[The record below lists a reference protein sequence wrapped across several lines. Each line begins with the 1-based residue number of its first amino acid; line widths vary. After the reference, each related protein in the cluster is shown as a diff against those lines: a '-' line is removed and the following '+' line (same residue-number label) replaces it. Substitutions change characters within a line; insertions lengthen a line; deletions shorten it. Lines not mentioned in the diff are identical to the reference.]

1 MSAIV
6 EKALAGD
13 AAAAARRRW
22 AARFLF
28 FGAGLLFATWGVHIP
43 TVKGVYGLE
52 VGALGALILAA
63 GIGALIGLTQAGW
76 LIGRFGARRVAWL
89 GGAVSA
95 LTIALLLAMPGYV
108 ALWVLLAVYG
118 ASSGLLDVAMNAYAS
133 ELEVQEARPLMS
145 GFHAMFSLGG
155 MAGAAIGSVVLQ
167 MAADPRAH
175 IALVAVFTT
184 AGFAWSMRQIAPP
197 TLAASA
203 AAARHERFTLPRGRW
218 LLLGL
223 MAGLG
228 FIVEGSIY
236 DWSVLFVRTERGA
249 APEVAAL
256 AYAAFSAT
264 MALTRFGGDWLRA
277 RYSPATLLIGSA
289 LLAGSALALVL
300 LTPQVWV
307 ALVGFALVG
316 VGLANVVPVL
326 FSAAANVPGK
336 DAAQGISAVASIG
349 YLGFMVG
356 PSVIGFVAQHQSLP
370 VAMGL
375 MVVCAAV
382 LAVAAPR
389 GLKG

>member
-1 MSAIV
+1 MRLIV

-13 AAAAARRRW
+13 AAAAARKRW

-52 VGALGALILAA
+52 VGTLGALILAA

-95 LTIALLLAMPGYV
+95 LTIALLLIMPGYL

-175 IALVAVFTT
+175 VMLVAVFTT
-184 AGFAWSMRQIAPP
+184 AGFGWSMRQIAPP
-197 TLAASA
+197 TRAASA
-203 AAARHERFTLPRGRW
+203 AAARRERFMLPHGRL

-264 MALTRFGGDWLRA
+264 MALTRFGGDWMRA
-277 RYSPATLLIGSA
+277 RYTPTALLIGSA
-289 LLAGSALALVL
+289 VLAGSALALVL

-326 FSAAANVPGK
+326 FSAAANAPGS

-349 YLGFMVG
+349 YLGFMIG
-356 PSVIGFVAQHQSLP
+356 PSAIGFVAQHQSLP

-382 LAVAAPR
+382 LAVTAPK